1 MKTSGFWD
9 VFSNGE
15 CLCLRWRASLFDF
28 LFYYLSFSDSFYAQF
43 DLLFWLVWFHNKRNK
58 NVDAIVSMWCS
69 ESLSLHLSGVKT
81 THSKPQN
88 AWQKRCHLCVFC
100 LFSFLFPK
108 RTCMNTDT
116 HPLTHLWLTC
126 DSSSWGHRRTLF
138 LLNRPRRADQ
148 PVHMTCAPLLL
159 SGVPLTLTELHC
171 TAPMLCLK
179 QTAIHYVSE
188 TFPIV
193 HPIVSFLGGLSK
205 YSLWIYSSYAGYVKF
220 NILWN
225 TCR

>member
-9 VFSNGE
+9 VFSNRE
-15 CLCLRWRASLFDF
+15 YLCLRWRASLFDF
-28 LFYYLSFSDSFYAQF
+28 LLTHSLSRF
-43 DLLFWLVWFHNKRNK
+43 DLLFWLVWFHNKRNQ

-69 ESLSLHLSGVKT
+69 ELLYSLHLSGVKI
-81 THSKPQN
+81 THPKPQN
-88 AWQKRCHLCVFC
+88 TCHLCVFC
-100 LFSFLFPK
+100 LLSFLFPK
-108 RTCMNTDT
+108 RTCINTDT

-138 LLNRPRRADQ
+138 LLNKPQRADQ
-148 PVHMTCAPLLL
+148 PVHMTSAPLLL
-159 SGVPLTLTELHC
+159 SGVPLTLTEVHC

-193 HPIVSFLGGLSK
+193 HPIELFRRAEQIFTMNLQ
-205 YSLWIYSSYAGYVKF
+205 
-220 NILWN
+220 
-225 TCR
+225 